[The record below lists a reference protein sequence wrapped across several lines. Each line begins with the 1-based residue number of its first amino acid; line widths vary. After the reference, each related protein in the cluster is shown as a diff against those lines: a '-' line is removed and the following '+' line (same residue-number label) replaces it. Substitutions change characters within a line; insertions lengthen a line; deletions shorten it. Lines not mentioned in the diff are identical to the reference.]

1 MPQVI
6 ALRGAWEREPSA
18 ADHLGLI
25 VRYLEAR
32 FGIKRGATSQ
42 SAPPVTTTAE
52 LDFAASLPRRAAPKY
67 LTPEEYL
74 SKREPNGS

>member
-1 MPQVI
+1 MV
-6 ALRGAWEREPSA
+6 ALRKAWEREPSA

-32 FGIKRGATSQ
+32 FGIKRGSDSP
-42 SAPPVTTTAE
+42 SAPAATTTAE

-74 SKREPNGS
+74 AKRDANG